1 MMFLNTKIPPPIV
14 AILFAVLIFY
24 FSDSFAYVDL
34 PFKIY
39 ISLFFVLLGFFITFS
54 SARNF
59 KKKETTVNPIKPEEA
74 SQLVTDGFFKITRN
88 PMYLGMLLFLLG
100 LSIYNGLIVGLVFL
114 PLFVGYI
121 TYFQIIPEENAMLEL
136 FGEEFKVYMKKV
148 RRWI

>member
-1 MMFLNTKIPPPIV
+1 MFLNTKIPPPIV
-14 AILFAVLIFY
+14 AILFAVMIFY

-121 TYFQIIPEENAMLEL
+121 TFFQIIPEESAMIKI
-136 FGEEFKVYMKKV
+136 FGEDYKEYMKKV

>member
-1 MMFLNTKIPPPIV
+1 MFLNTKIPPPII

-39 ISLFFVLLGFFITFS
+39 FSLFFVLLGFFITFS

-100 LSIYNGLIVGLVFL
+100 LSIYNGIIVGLLFL

-121 TYFQIIPEENAMLEL
+121 TFFQIIPEERAMIKI
-136 FGEEFKVYMKKV
+136 FGEDYKAYMKKV

>member
-1 MMFLNTKIPPPIV
+1 MFLNTKIPPPII
-14 AILFAVLIFY
+14 AILFAVMIFY
-24 FSDSFAYVDL
+24 FSDNFAYIDL

-39 ISLFFVLLGFFITFS
+39 ISIFFIVLGFIVTFS

-59 KKKETTVNPIKPEEA
+59 KKKDTTVNPMKPNET
-74 SQLVTDGFFKITRN
+74 SKLVTDGFFKITRN

-100 LSIYNGLIVGLVFL
+100 LSIYNGLIVGLIFL

-121 TYFQIIPEENAMLEL
+121 TFFQIIPEESAMIEI
-136 FGEEFKVYMKKV
+136 FGEDYKAYMKKV

>member
-1 MMFLNTKIPPPIV
+1 MFLNTKIPPPIV
-14 AILFAVLIFY
+14 AILFAVMIFY
-24 FSDSFAYVDL
+24 FSDSFAYFDL

-100 LSIYNGLIVGLVFL
+100 LSIYNGIIVGLLFL

-121 TYFQIIPEENAMLEL
+121 TFFQIIPEESAMIEI
-136 FGEEFKVYMKKV
+136 FGEDYKAYMKKV

>member
-1 MMFLNTKIPPPIV
+1 MFLNTKIPPPV
-14 AILFAVLIFY
+14 VTILFAIMIFY
-24 FSDSFAYVDL
+24 FSDNFAYVDL

-39 ISLFFVLLGFFITFS
+39 ISLFFISLGFIVTFS

-59 KKKETTVNPIKPEEA
+59 KKKDTTVNPMKPNETTK
-74 SQLVTDGFFKITRN
+74 LVTDGFFKITRN

-100 LSIYNGLIVGLVFL
+100 LSIYNGLIVGLIFL

-121 TYFQIIPEENAMLEL
+121 TYFQIIPEENAMLEI

>member
-1 MMFLNTKIPPPIV
+1 MKFLNTKIPPPIV
-14 AILFAVLIFY
+14 TILFAVLIFY
-24 FSDSFAYVDL
+24 FSESFAYIGL

-59 KKKETTVNPIKPEEA
+59 KKKETTVNPIKPEET

-121 TYFQIIPEENAMLEL
+121 TFFQIIPEENAMIKI
-136 FGEEFKVYMKKV
+136 FGEDYKAYMKKV

>member
-1 MMFLNTKIPPPIV
+1 MFLNTKIPPPIV

-100 LSIYNGLIVGLVFL
+100 LSIYNGIIVGLLFL

-121 TYFQIIPEENAMLEL
+121 TFFQIIPEERAMIKI
-136 FGEEFKVYMKKV
+136 FGEDYKAYMKKV

>member
-1 MMFLNTKIPPPIV
+1 MFLKTKIPPPIV
-14 AILFAVLIFY
+14 TILFAIMIFY
-24 FSDSFAYVDL
+24 FSDNFAYIDL

-39 ISLFFVLLGFFITFS
+39 ISLFFIVLGFIVTFS

-59 KKKETTVNPIKPEEA
+59 KKKDTTVNPMKPNET
-74 SQLVTDGFFKITRN
+74 SKLVTDGFFKITRN

-100 LSIYNGLIVGLVFL
+100 LSIYNGLIVGLIFL

-121 TYFQIIPEENAMLEL
+121 TYFQIIPEENAMLEI

>member
-1 MMFLNTKIPPPIV
+1 MSLKTKIPPPV
-14 AILFAVLIFY
+14 VTILFAIMIFY
-24 FSDSFAYVDL
+24 FSDNFAYVDL

-39 ISLFFVLLGFFITFS
+39 ISVFFIVLGFVVTFS

-59 KKKETTVNPIKPEEA
+59 KKKDTTVNPMKPNEA
-74 SQLVTDGFFKITRN
+74 SNLVTDGFFKITRN

-121 TYFQIIPEENAMLEL
+121 TYFQINPEERAMLEL

>member
-1 MMFLNTKIPPPIV
+1 MFLNTKIPPPIV
-14 AILFAVLIFY
+14 ATLFAVLIFY

-121 TYFQIIPEENAMLEL
+121 TFFQIIPEENAMLDI

>member
-1 MMFLNTKIPPPIV
+1 MKFLNTKIPPPIV
-14 AILFAVLIFY
+14 TILFAVLIFY
-24 FSDSFAYVDL
+24 FSESFAYVDL

-59 KKKETTVNPIKPEEA
+59 KKKETTVNPITPEET

-121 TYFQIIPEENAMLEL
+121 TFFQIIPEENAMIEL
-136 FGEEFKVYMKKV
+136 FGEDYKTYMKKV

>member
-1 MMFLNTKIPPPIV
+1 MFLNTKIPPPIV
-14 AILFAVLIFY
+14 AILFAVMIFY

-39 ISLFFVLLGFFITFS
+39 FSLFFVLLGFFITFS

-121 TYFQIIPEENAMLEL
+121 TFFQIIPEESAMIEI
-136 FGEEFKVYMKKV
+136 FGEDYKTYMKKV

>member
-1 MMFLNTKIPPPIV
+1 MFLNTKIPPPV
-14 AILFAVLIFY
+14 VTILFAIMIFY
-24 FSDSFAYVDL
+24 FSDNFAYVDL

-39 ISLFFVLLGFFITFS
+39 ISLFFISLGFIVTFS

-59 KKKETTVNPIKPEEA
+59 KKKDTTVNPMKPNETTK
-74 SQLVTDGFFKITRN
+74 LVTDGFFKITRN

-100 LSIYNGLIVGLVFL
+100 LSIFNGLIVGLIFL

-121 TYFQIIPEENAMLEL
+121 TYFQIIPEENAMLEI
-136 FGEEFKVYMKKV
+136 FGDEFTLYMKKV

>member
-1 MMFLNTKIPPPIV
+1 MFLNTKIPPPIV
-14 AILFAVLIFY
+14 AILFAVMIFY
-24 FSDSFAYVDL
+24 FSDSFAHVDL

-121 TYFQIIPEENAMLEL
+121 TFFQIIPEESAMIKI
-136 FGEEFKVYMKKV
+136 FGEDYKAYMKKV

>member
-1 MMFLNTKIPPPIV
+1 MLLNTKIPPPII

-39 ISLFFVLLGFFITFS
+39 FSLFFVLLGFFITFS

-59 KKKETTVNPIKPEEA
+59 KKKETTVNPINPEEA

-121 TYFQIIPEENAMLEL
+121 TFFQIIPEERAMIKI
-136 FGEEFKVYMKKV
+136 FGEDYKAYMKKV

>member
-1 MMFLNTKIPPPIV
+1 MFLNTKIPPPIV
-14 AILFAVLIFY
+14 TILFAVLIFY

-34 PFKIY
+34 PFKKY

-114 PLFVGYI
+114 PLFIGYI
-121 TYFQIIPEENAMLEL
+121 TFFQIIPEENAMIKI
-136 FGEEFKVYMKKV
+136 FGEDYKAYMKKV

>member
-1 MMFLNTKIPPPIV
+1 MFLNTKIPPPII
-14 AILFAVLIFY
+14 AILFAVMIFY

-100 LSIYNGLIVGLVFL
+100 LSIYNGIIVGLLFL

-121 TYFQIIPEENAMLEL
+121 TFFQIIPEERAMIKI
-136 FGEEFKVYMKKV
+136 FGEDYKAYMKKV

>member
-1 MMFLNTKIPPPIV
+1 MFLKTKIPPPIV
-14 AILFAVLIFY
+14 TILFAIMIFY
-24 FSDSFAYVDL
+24 FSDNFVYVDL

-39 ISLFFVLLGFFITFS
+39 ISLFFISLGFIVTFS

-59 KKKETTVNPIKPEEA
+59 KKKDTTVNPMKPNETTK
-74 SQLVTDGFFKITRN
+74 LVTDGFFKITRN

-100 LSIYNGLIVGLVFL
+100 LSIYNGLIVGLIFL

-121 TYFQIIPEENAMLEL
+121 TYFQIIPEENAMLEI

>member
-1 MMFLNTKIPPPIV
+1 MFLKTKIPPPIV
-14 AILFAVLIFY
+14 TILFAVMIFY
-24 FSDSFAYVDL
+24 FSDSFAHVDL

-59 KKKETTVNPIKPEEA
+59 KNKETTVNPIKPEEA

-88 PMYLGMLLFLLG
+88 PMYLGMLLFLFG
-100 LSIYNGLIVGLVFL
+100 LSIYNGLIVGFVFL

-121 TYFQIIPEENAMLEL
+121 TFFQIIPEESAMIEI
-136 FGEEFKVYMKKV
+136 FGEDYKAYMKKV

>member
-1 MMFLNTKIPPPIV
+1 MFLNTKIPPPIV

-121 TYFQIIPEENAMLEL
+121 TFFQIIPEESAMIEI
-136 FGEEFKVYMKKV
+136 FGEDYKAYMKKV

>member
-1 MMFLNTKIPPPIV
+1 MFLNTKIPPPII

-39 ISLFFVLLGFFITFS
+39 LSLFFVLLGFFITFS

-121 TYFQIIPEENAMLEL
+121 TFFQIIPEESAMIEI
-136 FGEEFKVYMKKV
+136 FGEDYKAYMKKV

>member
-1 MMFLNTKIPPPIV
+1 MKFLNTKIPPPIV
-14 AILFAVLIFY
+14 TILFAVLIFY
-24 FSDSFAYVDL
+24 FSESFAYVDL

-59 KKKETTVNPIKPEEA
+59 KKKETTVNPIKPEET

-121 TYFQIIPEENAMLEL
+121 TFFQIIPEENVMIKIFDEDYKA
-136 FGEEFKVYMKKV
+136 YMKKV

>member
-1 MMFLNTKIPPPIV
+1 MFLNTKIPPPV
-14 AILFAVLIFY
+14 VTILFAIMIFY
-24 FSDSFAYVDL
+24 FSDNFAYIDL

-39 ISLFFVLLGFFITFS
+39 ISIFFIVLGFIVTFS

-59 KKKETTVNPIKPEEA
+59 KKKDTTVNPMKPNET
-74 SQLVTDGFFKITRN
+74 SKLVTDGFFKITRN

-121 TYFQIIPEENAMLEL
+121 TFFQIIPEESAMIEI
-136 FGEEFKVYMKKV
+136 FGEDYKAYMKKV